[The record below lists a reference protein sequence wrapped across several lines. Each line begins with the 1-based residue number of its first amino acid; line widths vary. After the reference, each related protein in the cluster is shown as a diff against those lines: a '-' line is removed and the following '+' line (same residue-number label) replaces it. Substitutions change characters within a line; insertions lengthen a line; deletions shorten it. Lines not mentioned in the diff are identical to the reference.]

1 MTKKDYYYN
10 KYTPGIY
17 AGVLFNKNLGGDDMQ
32 YKITQY
38 EDIYKEQIIEFILNI
53 QRNEFGINI
62 TREEQSDLE
71 DIPLHYLGR
80 GGQFWVALSEDDKV
94 IGTVGLVKLSSSN
107 AALKKMFVNQNFRN
121 LKLGK
126 KLLNKVIDAS
136 KDAHIT
142 DIYLG
147 TIDKF
152 ISAQHF
158 YRNNG
163 FYEIKKSELPTDFP
177 KIDVD
182 NRFYHRKL

>member
-17 AGVLFNKNLGGDDMQ
+17 AGGIFNKNLGGDDMQ

-53 QRNEFGINI
+53 QRNE
-62 TREEQSDLE
+62 
-71 DIPLHYLGR
+71 
-80 GGQFWVALSEDDKV
+80 DDKL
-94 IGTVGLVKLSSSN
+94 IGTVGLVKLSSDN

-126 KLLNKVIDAS
+126 KLLNKVIDVS
-136 KDAHIT
+136 KDTHIT

-163 FYEIKKSELPTDFP
+163 FLIF
-177 KIDVD
+177 
-182 NRFYHRKL
+182 